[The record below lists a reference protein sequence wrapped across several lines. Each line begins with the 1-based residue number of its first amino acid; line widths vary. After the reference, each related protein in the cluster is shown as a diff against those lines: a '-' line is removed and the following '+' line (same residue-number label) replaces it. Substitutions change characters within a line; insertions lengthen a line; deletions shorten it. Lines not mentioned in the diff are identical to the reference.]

1 MTNWMIA
8 GANAMKENIRE
19 LAMLTIDEIT
29 TDDKEH
35 PDDALEE
42 IRGVIALAGNLI
54 FSIDQD
60 NEEAKESYGNCGCTM
75 DSER

>member
-19 LAMLTIDEIT
+19 LAMLTIDELA

-42 IRGVIALAGNLI
+42 IRGVLALTGNLI

>member
-19 LAMLTIDEIT
+19 LAMLTIDEIS

-60 NEEAKESYGNCGCTM
+60 NEEAKESYGTCECTM
-75 DSER
+75 DSGR